1 MTHPVSVVL
10 SADPD
15 SGEERPA
22 RSPGGRG
29 R

>member
-1 MTHPVSVVL
+1 MKYPASAEL

-22 RSPGGRG
+22 RSPEGRD